1 MATRRRLLVRETRW
15 YGWRP
20 DLPDARDLMFVPR
33 PQVIGALP
41 PRADLRAQMPKVY
54 DQGNLGSCTANAI
67 GAALQFT
74 QIKQGVPNFTPS
86 RLFIYYN
93 ERVMEDSVASDA
105 GAEIRDGVKSVSR
118 QGAPPE
124 VLWPYV
130 IAKFKRK
137 PTPAAFKAALAHQ
150 SISYQRVTR
159 DLAHMKSCLA
169 EGFPYVF
176 GFSVYDGFES
186 DECAKTGVLNVPGKD
201 EQVLGGHAVLA
212 VGYDDATQR
221 FIVRNSW
228 GESWGQKGYF
238 TMPYGYMTNRGLCSD
253 FWTIRKVE

>member
-1 MATRRRLLVRETRW
+1 MAKRRLLVRETRW

-20 DLPDARDLMFVPR
+20 DLPDARDLMFAPR

-41 PRADLRAQMPKVY
+41 PRVDLRPYMPSVY

-74 QIKQGVPNFTPS
+74 QIKQREADFVPS

-93 ERVMEDSVASDA
+93 ERVMEDSVNSDA
-105 GAEIRDGVKSVSR
+105 GAEIRDGMKAVNKL
-118 QGAPPE
+118 GAPPE
-124 VLWPYV
+124 KLWPY
-130 IAKFKRK
+130 IISKFKRK
-137 PTPAAFKAALAHQ
+137 PPAAAFKAALAHQ
-150 SISYQRVTR
+150 SISYQRVPR
-159 DLAHMKSCLA
+159 DLNHMRACLA

-186 DECAKTGVLNVPGKD
+186 DACARTGVLNVPGKD

-212 VGYDDATQR
+212 VGYDDASRR
-221 FIVRNSW
+221 FYVRNSW
-228 GESWGQKGYF
+228 GDAWGQKGYF
-238 TMPYGYMTNRGLCSD
+238 TMPYEYMANRGLCSD
-253 FWTIRKVE
+253 FWTVRQVE